1 MIEVIAGEDFLVSG
15 GSYKEN
21 GCGGLGE
28 DLLVFLDASERK
40 TRIIVEFDRRY
51 IDEFF

>member
-1 MIEVIAGEDFLVSG
+1 MIEVIAGEDLLVSG

-28 DLLVFLDASERK
+28 RK

-51 IDEFF
+51 ILGVTNFSNYLF